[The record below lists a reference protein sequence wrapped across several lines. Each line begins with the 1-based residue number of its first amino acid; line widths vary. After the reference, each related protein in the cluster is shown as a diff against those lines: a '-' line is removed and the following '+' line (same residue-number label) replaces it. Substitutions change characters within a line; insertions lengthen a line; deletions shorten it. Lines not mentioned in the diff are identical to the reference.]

1 MMHCMKACFLILLM
15 VAALSCWGRDLPEP
29 PTCVEGLVNSYNEH
43 YEKMF
48 AKRKGDFL
56 AALRQRVAAL
66 QDKGD
71 YSSAKELADYA
82 ASVEAGRELKDGSSY
97 GVDAPDFFKGNQW
110 VDGKGGKFT
119 FVSGQL
125 KSESGPPRR
134 VTYAG
139 RDFVVVDDKECWF
152 VENAKQ
158 VGRFPLADGGKCEH
172 LQAGGTIAKKGSAVV
187 SEMEGKFWNSMRKT
201 MEKPRKKLKAALQS
215 RMKKMGSSGN
225 LEDAAAIQEYL
236 ESLDGTDSGLRSWSK
251 TPSGTFVAPAS
262 GWVVEFARNTS
273 VHYGPNR
280 SGLHQQDFV
289 RVSPHREVY
298 FYTGSTMLY
307 IKGKLH
313 KIAND
318 THRVLVR
325 QKK

>member
-1 MMHCMKACFLILLM
+1 MKSCSWVLLLVMAMSCVAMDLPTPPACVEAM
-15 VAALSCWGRDLPEP
+15 VA
-29 PTCVEGLVNSYNEH
+29 SYGKQ
-43 YEKMF
+43 YEKVF

-56 AALRQRVAAL
+56 EALRQRVSTLQEEQDYAA
-66 QDKGD
+66 
-71 YSSAKELADYA
+71 AKELADYA
-82 ASVEAGRELKDGSSY
+82 TAVESGQELRDGASY
-97 GVDAPDFFKGNQW
+97 GVEPPDFFKGYQW
-110 VDGKGGKFT
+110 VDGKGGKYT

-125 KSESGPPRR
+125 ESATGKKQRL
-134 VTYAG
+134 TYAG
-139 RDFVVVDDKECWF
+139 RDFIIVEDKECWF

-172 LQAGGTIAKKGSAVV
+172 LQAGAPIGKKGVDVV
-187 SEMEGKFWNSMRKT
+187 AEMEGKFWNGMRKAT
-201 MEKPRKKLKAALQS
+201 AKSRNKLKAALHN
-215 RMKKMGSSGN
+215 RMKKLGSSGK
-225 LEDAAAIQEYL
+225 LDDAAAIQKYL
-236 ESLDGTDSGLRSWSK
+236 ESFGDEDTGLRAWCK
-251 TPSGTFVAPAS
+251 APTGTFVAPAS
-262 GWVVEFARNTS
+262 GWVVEFGRNTS

-280 SGLHQQDFV
+280 TGLHNQDFV
-289 RVSPHREVY
+289 RVSPNREVY